1 VTSTA
6 DVRGKLAISS
16 EWKGQGGQDMYVI
29 EFTAKPGVGVREGTV
44 GPMFDAKVELTLPGG
59 GHQVQFMDKS
69 PRTNPELYQIN
80 LSNSRK
86 LK

>member
-1 VTSTA
+1 
-6 DVRGKLAISS
+6 
-16 EWKGQGGQDMYVI
+16 MYVI

-44 GPMFDAKVELTLPGG
+44 SSMFDAKVESTRPGG
-59 GHQVQFMDKS
+59 GHQVQFINNS
-69 PRTNPELYQIN
+69 PRTNPDLHQIN

>member
-1 VTSTA
+1 
-6 DVRGKLAISS
+6 
-16 EWKGQGGQDMYVI
+16 MYVI

-44 GPMFDAKVELTLPGG
+44 GPMFDDSAKVTLSGG

-80 LSNSRK
+80 LSNARK